1 MKEKIQFEDQK
12 IDSLVNI
19 LRSIALGK
27 SDLDDGEII
36 KRTVTSLNNYADLI
50 IADTDKLP
58 ISDEQVS
65 ILKNT
70 IKEVVPII
78 RRSYLTIKERCN
90 KADKNKALATEFAMN
105 FWECHNYRACVNLLG
120 IFNDYQVYKYADTKY
135 LKISGIGVR
144 GALTME
150 PSKISNAGKKL
161 ISDGVFSISLKPH
174 DNHLY
179 LATEWE
185 VVTRDIPFF
194 KKSVTFNRID
204 KITSN
209 VISKMTLGDYK
220 EAMKWL
226 LCACAKALI
235 VVKDTRE
242 PLFIEPNPVNFRK
255 YIVISEAR

>member
-27 SDLDDGEII
+27 SDFDDGEII

-58 ISDEQVS
+58 ISDEQAS

-144 GALTME
+144 GAF
-150 PSKISNAGKKL
+150 SSRFSSSSARFFSFISA
-161 ISDGVFSISLKPH
+161 ISLRNFSSKRLNSVPCV
-174 DNHLY
+174 LRISTTPSAFT
-179 LATEWE
+179 AT
-185 VVTRDIPFF
+185 F
-194 KKSVTFNRID
+194 KRLVIRSSMIFRVIFLFDVRRTNSVRTAS
-204 KITSN
+204 KYASSN
-209 VISKMTLGDYK
+209 FSSGESRLRPSAEGDSSMTTPLN
-220 EAMKWL
+220 EA
-226 LCACAKALI
+226 
-235 VVKDTRE
+235 
-242 PLFIEPNPVNFRK
+242 
-255 YIVISEAR
+255 S